1 MKWFYDLNIARR
13 LMILN
18 LVAALALFA
27 VTGFGIYQSRRI
39 YDAASYG
46 SENTVPSFVVLDAA
60 LKSYDAMT
68 ILTSKH
74 VSATDPQKMQSLE
87 QQLDAQR
94 QQLRAK
100 LDAYEP
106 LISDEKDRS
115 MLAAD
120 RAATARSAEI
130 RDRVLALSRENKKDE
145 ADALLNGAMADAIAH
160 VETPIEAHRAY
171 NGQLGKQGTER
182 ARAIIDNANEWE
194 VASSLVVL
202 GCVLG
207 LGVLAARSITRPLA
221 RAVEFAHRVAE
232 GDLTG
237 RVGAT
242 TNDET
247 GRLLRTLDEMNGN
260 LRRIVTNVRGGSETI
275 ASATAQIAAGNLDL
289 SSRTEQQA
297 SSLQE
302 TAASMEQLT
311 STVRLN
317 AENAQQASMLASN
330 ASDVAHDGS
339 GVVGKVVETM
349 TQISE
354 RSTKIAD
361 ITGMIEGIAFQ
372 TNILALNAAVE
383 AARAGEQGR
392 GFAVVAS
399 EVRSLAQR
407 SSSAAKEIK
416 ELIAASVETVR
427 EGSVLAGQA
436 GSTMEEVTRAIARVT
451 DIMGEIAAASD
462 EQRRGIEQVGIA
474 ISQMDDVTQQN
485 AALVE
490 EAAAASQSLDEQGRH
505 LNDAVA
511 FFRTSEAS
519 GGHATAPA
527 IGAAPASTV
536 VGPLATAV
544 VAADDEDWSLAA

>member
-1 MKWFYDLNIARR
+1 MHPRRSPIDVERHVTNRLFFRPRAAASPRDPLLAEEAVMKWFYDLNIARR

-46 SENTVPSFVVLDAA
+46 SENTVPSFVILDGA
-60 LKSYDAMT
+60 LKAYDAMT

-74 VSATDPQKMQSLE
+74 VSATDPQTLQRIE
-87 QQLDAQR
+87 QQIAAQR
-94 QQLRAK
+94 KTLREK
-100 LDAYEP
+100 FDAYEP
-106 LISDEKDRS
+106 LVSDENDRR
-115 MLAAD
+115 MLEAD
-120 RAATARSAEI
+120 RAATAQSIEV
-130 RDRVLALSRENKKDE
+130 RDRVLALSRDNKKEE
-145 ADALLNGAMADAIAH
+145 ADALLNGAMADAIDR
-160 VETPIEAHRAY
+160 VETTVEAHRAY
-171 NGQLGKQGTER
+171 NGQLGKQGAER
-182 ARAIIDNANEWE
+182 ARAIIANANAWE
-194 VASSLVVL
+194 AGSSIVVL
-202 GCVLG
+202 GVVLG
-207 LGVLAARSITRPLA
+207 LGILAARSITRPLA
-221 RAVEFAHRVAE
+221 RAVDFAHRVAQ
-232 GDLTG
+232 GDLSAQI
-237 RVGAT
+237 GAT
-242 TNDET
+242 ARDET
-247 GRLLRTLDEMNGN
+247 GQLLRALDDMNGN
-260 LRRIVTNVRGGSETI
+260 LKRVVTKVRGGSETI
-275 ASATAQIAAGNLDL
+275 STATAQIAAGNLDL

-311 STVRLN
+311 STVRQN
-317 AENAQQASMLASN
+317 AENAQQASTLATN
-330 ASDVAHDGS
+330 ASDVAQAGS

-349 TQISE
+349 TQISD

-416 ELIAASVETVR
+416 DLIAASVETVR
-427 EGSVLAGQA
+427 DGSVLAGQA
-436 GSTMEEVTRAIARVT
+436 GSTMEQVTRAISRVT

-462 EQRRGIEQVGIA
+462 EQRRGIEQVGVA
-474 ISQMDDVTQQN
+474 VSQMDEVTQQN

-490 EAAAASQSLDEQGRH
+490 EAAAASQSLDEQGRQ
-505 LNDAVA
+505 LNEAVA
-511 FFRTSEAS
+511 FFRTA
-519 GGHATAPA
+519 
-527 IGAAPASTV
+527 
-536 VGPLATAV
+536 
-544 VAADDEDWSLAA
+544 